1 MNAIHKIVMSFALFC
16 AVSAAVAEARTVSIV
31 ASENPGSVK
40 LEFGDPENQD
50 TLYLHVGYGLID
62 GGDTPGGW
70 ANFVYVADIT
80 PDMTEYDCILP
91 KGWGTSVT
99 HVRYFLTTEHVDYAF
114 SYDHITFKGNNS
126 NGSYFVTD
134 YTPIPSK
141 THVVTDFKLGA
152 SQNMALFCSRG
163 ASSKPTFTQFY
174 IKDVASFRF
183 DCGPET
189 AAKYQAAV
197 PVSVGTEYLVES
209 GPGLKVT
216 SPDGTEVGTD
226 SKSDTNFNAPTVLYL
241 FASQNNNT
249 GFGNCANGE
258 ARFVRIYESDTGVYD
273 KSTLVHEYVPVL
285 NPNTGKG
292 ALYDMVDHNFI
303 EPRYNGTTAYECEF
317 VGPQDYEYVTA
328 GSSESFAFVP
338 RTIEVV
344 SVTSAGGTTKATLAV
359 SAGNLVREAVVLAMG
374 DYDYGDELSAWPKTE
389 VVSVVSPAAQ
399 QIEVEMPSD
408 WNTADYSSARFFFV
422 HCEPLKLDV
431 YESVKPDTSSLGAY
445 IDLGRKGVLGD
456 MVQITVSGS
465 GRGALFGVRESATT
479 NCFSVKVNNT
489 DIFIDYSD
497 YQLSRGNYTSV
508 SGQGW
513 ITILNS
519 PTERRVYAGTDTSG
533 AVVSGGSSW
542 GEYQHYAD
550 PVTKD
555 FTTPENLRLFDS
567 YNDSDFGRFNGSV
580 KSFYLWHIDGTETN
594 LVMDLI
600 PVRRSDK
607 ATEVGF
613 YDRVSKR
620 MFTNA
625 ADSGKFIVEGS
636 VQGTVIDPTSGFVES
651 EAQTVSAPVF
661 ASKVRARV
669 VGDTVKIGVTVP
681 DGQSWHVYAVYGDTD
696 KGPDPAAWGT
706 NVVIIADGSGT
717 GSQEVVWTPPAGW
730 RRKMKAVRFFLSS
743 AAPMATYEYLKG
755 DGKAY
760 LDLGRKGVFG
770 DMVSF
775 KCRFNV
781 VAGNGFRIFG
791 ARQSDAT
798 ENNFS
803 IQGGGNMYLDYS
815 DYNDS
820 RATCAI
826 NSADTATWLSFVSSP
841 TLRQCWQNGASK
853 GMNDNVVT
861 KPFET
866 VDNLRL
872 FDVGGWSTNGGILNG
887 CIKDFVLQHAEGSVT
902 NDVMRLVP
910 VKTKDNVCGMYD
922 EVSGK
927 LLVNAAPAGGNQGS
941 FSVDE
946 GTETGERAFPA
957 NKCTG
962 VSDPVNRGGLPSRP
976 EVTASFQR

>member
-16 AVSAAVAEARTVSIV
+16 AVSAAFAEGERTISIS

-50 TLYLHVGYGLID
+50 TLYLHVGYGPTD

-114 SYDHITFKGNNS
+114 FYDHITFKGNNA
-126 NGSYFVTD
+126 NGSYFKTD

-141 THVVTDFKLGA
+141 THIVTDFKVGDDR
-152 SQNMALFCSRG
+152 NMALFCSRG
-163 ASSKPTFTQFY
+163 ASNKPTFTQFF
-174 IKDVASFRF
+174 ISGTGFRF

-189 AAKYQAAV
+189 GGNYQAV
-197 PVSVGTEYLVES
+197 VSVSVGTEYLVES
-209 GPGLKVT
+209 GPDLKVT
-216 SPDGTEVGTD
+216 LPDGTPVGTD

-249 GFGNCANGE
+249 GVGNCANGE

-273 KSTLVHEYVPVL
+273 QSTLVHEYVPVL
-285 NPNTGKG
+285 NPDTGKG
-292 ALYDMVDHNFI
+292 ALYDTVDRNFI
-303 EPRYNGTTAYECEF
+303 EPTHNGGNAQYECEF
-317 VGPQDYEYVTA
+317 VGQQAYEYETA
-328 GSSESFAFVP
+328 GSSGTFEYVP

-344 SVTSAGGTTKATLAV
+344 SVAEQDGATKVTLAV
-359 SAGNLVREAVVLAMG
+359 SAGNLVREAIVLAMG
-374 DYDYGDELSAWPKTE
+374 DYDYGTELSAWPTKE
-389 VVSVVSPAAQ
+389 VLNVVSPAAQ
-399 QIEVEMPSD
+399 QVEVEMPSD

-422 HCEPLKLDV
+422 HCEPVKLDV
-431 YESVKPDTSSLGAY
+431 YESLRTDANNSSAY

-465 GRGALFGVRESATT
+465 GRGALFGARESATT
-479 NCFSVKVNNT
+479 NCFMVKVNNT
-489 DIFIDYSD
+489 DIFVDYSD
-497 YQLSRGNYTSV
+497 YQLSRGNYTSA
-508 SGQGW
+508 SGQEW

-533 AVVSGGSSW
+533 GVVGGGNSW
-542 GEYQHYAD
+542 SENQHYGD
-550 PVTKD
+550 TVTKD
-555 FTTPENLRLFDS
+555 FTTPVNLRLFDAFQQDQPTQ
-567 YNDSDFGRFNGSV
+567 DSHFNGSV
-580 KSFYLWHIDGTETN
+580 KSFYLWHIDGTTTN
-594 LVMDLI
+594 LVMDLV
-600 PVRRSDK
+600 PVQKNTAKND
-607 ATEVGF
+607 VGF

-620 MFTNA
+620 TFTNA
-625 ADSGKFIVEGS
+625 ADSGGFIVEGS
-636 VQGTVIDPTSGFVES
+636 VQETIVYPTEVIIES

-681 DGQSWHVYAVYGDTD
+681 DDQSWHVYAVYGNTD
-696 KGPDPAAWGT
+696 KGLDPAAWGT

-717 GSQEVVWTPPAGW
+717 GSVEVVWTPPADW
-730 RRKMKAVRFFLSS
+730 RRTMKAVRFFLSS
-743 AAPMATYEYLKG
+743 AAPMKTYEYLKG

-760 LDLGRKGVFG
+760 LDLGRKGVLG
-770 DMVSF
+770 DMVAF

-781 VAGNGFRIFG
+781 VAGNRFRIFG
-791 ARQSDAT
+791 ARQADAK

-803 IQGGGNMYLDYS
+803 IQGGANMYLDYS
-815 DYNDS
+815 DYEVS
-820 RATCAI
+820 RAECHI
-826 NSADTATWLSFVSSP
+826 DDSDTTTWLDFVSSP
-841 TLRQCWQNGASK
+841 TLRQCWQNGVSK
-853 GMNDNVVT
+853 GKVVDVVT

-872 FDVGGWSTNGGILNG
+872 FDVGGWSANGGILNG

-910 VKTKDNVCGMYD
+910 VKTEDNVCGMYD

-927 LLVNAAPAGGNQGS
+927 LLVNAAPTGVNRGS

-962 VSDPVNRGGLPSRP
+962 VSDPVNRGGLLLF
-976 EVTASFQR
+976 VK

>member
-16 AVSAAVAEARTVSIV
+16 AVSAAFAEARTVSIV

-50 TLYLHVGYGLID
+50 TLYLHAAYGAKD

-91 KGWGTSVT
+91 KGWGTKVT
-99 HVRYFLTTEHVDYAF
+99 HVRYFLTTENPAYAF

-126 NGSYFVTD
+126 NGSYFKTG

-141 THVVTDFKLGA
+141 THIVTDFEVGDNR
-152 SQNMALFCSRG
+152 NMALFCSRG
-163 ASSKPTFTQFY
+163 NGGKPTFTQLY
-174 IKDVASFRF
+174 LSDGPTLSF
-183 DCGPET
+183 DCGKT
-189 AAKYQAAV
+189 DNNRLSISA
-197 PVSVGTEYLVES
+197 SSGTRYLVES
-209 GPGLKVT
+209 GPNLKV
-216 SPDGTEVGTD
+216 SWEGGSATEVQSQLPEG
-226 SKSDTNFNAPTVLYL
+226 TNFTTTAELYL
-241 FASQNNNT
+241 FATHSN
-249 GFGNCANGE
+249 GGSLGNCANGE

-292 ALYDMVDHNFI
+292 ALYDTVDRKFI
-303 EPRYNGTTAYECEF
+303 EPAHNGTTQYACEF
-317 VGPQDYEYVTA
+317 VGQHAYEYETA

-359 SAGNLVREAVVLAMG
+359 SAGNLVREAIVLAMG

-408 WNTADYSSARFFFV
+408 WNTVAYSSARFFFV
-422 HCEPLKLDV
+422 HCEPVKLDV
-431 YESVKPDTSSLGAY
+431 YESLRTDGVNSGAY
-445 IDLGRKGVLGD
+445 IDLERKGVLGD
-456 MVQITVSGS
+456 MVQITVRADGT
-465 GRGALFGVRESATT
+465 GALFGARETATT
-479 NCFSVKVNNT
+479 NCFMVKLAVAGSSN
-489 DIFIDYSD
+489 IYIDYSD
-497 YQLSRGNYTSV
+497 YSISRGEWARP
-508 SGQGW
+508 QGNDW
-513 ITILNS
+513 ITFLNS
-519 PTERRVYAGTDTSG
+519 STERRAFMGTDTLG
-533 AVVSGGSSW
+533 DELNHGTDW
-542 GEYQHYAD
+542 GNYPHYCD
-550 PVTKD
+550 TVTKD
-555 FTTPENLRLFDS
+555 FTTPVNLRLFDAFQQDQQTQ
-567 YNDSDFGRFNGSV
+567 DSHFSSSV
-580 KSFYLWHIDGTETN
+580 KSFYLWHIDGTMTN
-594 LVMDLI
+594 LVMDLV
-600 PVRRSDK
+600 PVQK
-607 ATEVGF
+607 NTAKKEVGF

-620 MFTNA
+620 TFTNA
-625 ADSGKFIVEGS
+625 ADSGKFIAEGS
-636 VQGTVIDPTSGFVES
+636 VQETIVDSTEVITES
-651 EAQTVSAPVF
+651 EAQAVSAPVF

-681 DGQSWHVYAVYGDTD
+681 DDQSWHVYAVYGNTD
-696 KGPDPAAWGT
+696 KGLDPAAWGT
-706 NVVIIADGSGT
+706 NVVIIADGLGT
-717 GSQEVVWTPPAGW
+717 GSREVVWTPPAGW
-730 RRKMKAVRFFLSS
+730 RRTMKAVRFFLSS
-743 AAPMATYEYLKG
+743 AAPMMTYEYLKG

-760 LDLGRKGVFG
+760 LDLGRKGVLG
-770 DMVSF
+770 DMVAF

-781 VAGNGFRIFG
+781 AAGSGFWIFG

-803 IQGGGNMYLDYS
+803 IQGNGNMYLDYS
-815 DYNDS
+815 DYNVS
-820 RATCAI
+820 RAECHI
-826 NSADTATWLSFVSSP
+826 NVSDTTTWLDFVSTP
-841 TLRQCWQNGASK
+841 TLRQCWQNGVSK

-861 KPFET
+861 KTFET

-872 FDVGGWSTNGGILNG
+872 FDVGGWSANGGILDG

-910 VKTKDNVCGMYD
+910 VKTEDNVCGMYD

-927 LLVNAAPAGGNQGS
+927 LLVNAAPQGSNQGS

-962 VSDPVNRGGLPSRP
+962 VSKPVYRGGLLLF
-976 EVTASFQR
+976 VK